1 MTNKNTFLLYDTG
14 HLMFAKANYERVL
27 KNYISRI
34 NHIHCKDIRKDV
46 FLKSINDDL
55 SFRESFLNGVFTVPG
70 DGCIDYEPLFEVL
83 KKNDYSG
90 WLVVEAEQD
99 PAKAN
104 PFEYAKIG
112 YKYLTETLSKSKIE
126 VFKN

>member
-1 MTNKNTFLLYDTG
+1 M
-14 HLMFAKANYERVL
+14 
-27 KNYISRI
+27 
-34 NHIHCKDIRKDV
+34 
-46 FLKSINDDL
+46 
-55 SFRESFLNGVFTVPG
+55 SFRAAFLEGAFTVPG

-83 KKNDYSG
+83 KKNNYSG

-112 YKYLTETLSKSKIE
+112 YKYLIETLSKSKIE
-126 VFKN
+126 VFKKLIIYKVKLIRCYLLQHTGI